1 MRLTL
6 SEDEAQQL
14 KPGDPLEYY
23 ANREWVRVTVVKL
36 QGDLVRV
43 TTGTMEI
50 DAVLGELRHA

>member
-14 KPGDPLEYY
+14 KPGDPLEYH
-23 ANREWVRVTVVKL
+23 NGQEWITVHLVKL

-50 DAVLGELRHA
+50 DAVLGELRNA